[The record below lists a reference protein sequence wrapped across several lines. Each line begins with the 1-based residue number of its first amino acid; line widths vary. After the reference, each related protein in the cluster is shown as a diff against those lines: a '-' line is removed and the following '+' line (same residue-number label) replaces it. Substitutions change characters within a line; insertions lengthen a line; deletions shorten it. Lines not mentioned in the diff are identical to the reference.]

1 MKDSIPLWKQFYLK
15 QKEENQNA
23 NQKDK
28 NGKKEQE
35 LQSFYKYLLTQRT
48 GML

>member
-1 MKDSIPLWKQFYLK
+1 MKDCIPLWKRFYLK
-15 QKEENQNA
+15 QKEENQNE

-28 NGKKEQE
+28 NEKKGQE